1 MVAIV
6 IVSGKHFQSMRGQEM
21 QLQDVKPLAQGH
33 TASKSLNLKES
44 GNEKKVR
51 DLGSSRGRLWG
62 LGTIN

>member
-1 MVAIV
+1 
-6 IVSGKHFQSMRGQEM
+6 M
-21 QLQDVKPLAQGH
+21 QLQDVKSLAQGH

-62 LGTIN
+62 LGTID